1 MKKLFLIG
9 LLLVPYSISA
19 DEINMMTTIDGE
31 SNGIQVENFYFE
43 RKELTDST
51 SILISANEAK
61 NVKCAIY
68 DKNDK
73 PIKVSTG
80 KVTPPF
86 SEVLVLSRNA
96 MIIKAEEPI
105 CLLTEPLL
113 EKARKA
119 LEEVYKESE
128 EEKAEKLAA
137 IRL

>member
-73 PIKVSTG
+73 PIKVSKG
-80 KVTPPF
+80 KVNPSF

-96 MIIKAEEPI
+96 MITSVNCWEHG
-105 CLLTEPLL
+105 
-113 EKARKA
+113 
-119 LEEVYKESE
+119 SE
-128 EEKAEKLAA
+128 EKVKRTDSSVDMYYKMPTFL
-137 IRL
+137 LDD

>member
-73 PIKVSTG
+73 PIKVSKGT
-80 KVTPPF
+80 VTPPF

-96 MIIKAEEPI
+96 MITSVNCWE
-105 CLLTEPLL
+105 
-113 EKARKA
+113 
-119 LEEVYKESE
+119 YDSE
-128 EEKAEKLAA
+128 EKVKRTDSSVDMYYKMPTFL
-137 IRL
+137 LDD